1 MSEEQ
6 REASPYQT
14 FRKLPVIQNL
24 AEQLPRRSLNSLISI
39 FFFIFSGV
47 AAFWLV
53 WIVIEQGFETRWG
66 WLFFLI
72 PLWAI
77 IAYVALP
84 RLHRIMTSIYV
95 PDYFIGRTR
104 TTDGLLGDPVNLA
117 IRGSQ
122 DQLETAMQR
131 GGWTKADEITLRSS
145 WRIITSTLMRKSYH
159 EAPVS
164 TLMLFG
170 RQQDFAYQQEV
181 EGNPAKRHHVRFWRC
196 PEDWYLPGGFK
207 VDWLAAGTFDKSVG
221 LSIFTFQ
228 VTHKIDENI
237 DLERDH
243 IVKTLLDAGPEV
255 SVENVEHYT
264 TGYHSRNGG
273 GDQII
278 TDGTMPIVDLDGLKP
293 DPAIV
298 ASHPADRAVVP
309 GTDVE
314 VPALERPITTIF
326 GAAFSFISGLSAV
339 IAGIIEFAGTASQDV
354 DAPMVLGI
362 YLAIGIAQIV
372 IAIFVWLGK
381 NWARVTQMALTSVSI
396 VLAYVAQS
404 SGTDRITFGP
414 TLFEVA
420 LEIFAVLALSS
431 QSAQAFAR
439 HRRY

>member
-24 AEQLPRRSLNSLISI
+24 ADQLPRRSLNSLISI

-122 DQLETAMQR
+122 DQLETAMQC

-278 TDGTMPIVDLDGLKP
+278 TDGTMPIVDLDGLEP

-339 IAGIIEFAGTASQDV
+339 IAGIIEFAATAREDV

-404 SGTDRITFGP
+404 TGSDRITFGP